1 MKRKFLNFSLIAS
14 AGFLAFSVASC
25 GSSYTAPKVELAESV
40 VNMKT
45 GDTKK
50 LTVRVEKAYL
60 SAPVY
65 WFTSNESV
73 AYFRDENLGYLTAV
87 GEGTATVTAMV
98 AGGIA
103 RCQVNVTAGDVDPE
117 AARFTLQSKAT
128 VEVGNSLRLT
138 YSVNPAGST
147 LTFSSQDKSIADVD
161 NSGTVTGL
169 AAGTTKITGI
179 CSNGLT
185 ATCDVT
191 VKETGGGGG
200 GGGEDLDIGVD
211 PSEFGRTGELVV
223 GSPQKSKTTMQAL
236 INAFNQKTNSS
247 VSITIKTFE
256 EGEGVGN
263 FPTGAASGPDVFPF
277 VSDQTMTL
285 NSLGALAPLANTVS
299 DNYETTMLDGAI
311 DAASWNDNVLGY
323 PFAADNGV
331 VMFYDSSLVSD
342 PSEIDTVDKLFAKAQ
357 SLGKSVSYDI
367 PNSFYAAS
375 ILHTFN
381 EGKSMFK
388 IKPTSTS
395 YSCSSTFA
403 CENGVKGMQLAYKI
417 MTTAGWQKDKGTP
430 GQTGILATII
440 DTSNVRE
447 FKEQMGNKYAVA
459 PVPYVD
465 SNSDERICTYLGY
478 KFYGVNNSIKDSTK
492 KNTAK
497 IFAKFLVSEYAQNY
511 RFEQEKTQPTLRT
524 LQSIAQN
531 EPHIAALNQQKASGS
546 TQLLSVF
553 GDEYFNNTGLTVLA
567 LQNDYIA
574 LDIIPTERDMYN
586 LLEELDNSWRS

>member
-14 AGFLAFSVASC
+14 AGLLAFSVTSC
-25 GSSYTAPKVELAESV
+25 GSSYTAPKVEISQTVL
-40 VNMKT
+40 NMQT
-45 GDTKK
+45 GDTQK
-50 LTVRVEKAYL
+50 LSVRVEKAYL

-73 AYFRDENLGYLTAV
+73 AYFRNENLGYLTAV

-98 AGGIA
+98 AGGVA
-103 RCQVNVTAGDVDPE
+103 KCQVFVTSGEVDPE
-117 AARFTLQSKAT
+117 AARFTLQSKAS
-128 VEVGNSLRLT
+128 VEVGNSVRLT
-138 YSVNPAGST
+138 YSVNPVGST
-147 LTFSSQDKSIADVD
+147 LTFSSDNKSVADVD
-161 NSGTVTGL
+161 NSGVVTGL
-169 AAGTTKITGI
+169 AKGTATIMGI

-185 ATCDVT
+185 ASCTVT
-191 VKETGGGGG
+191 VNETGGGG
-200 GGGEDLDIGVD
+200 GGGEDLDIGVL

-223 GSPQKSKTTMQAL
+223 GAPQKSQATMQAL
-236 INAFNQKTNSS
+236 ITAFKEKTNSS
-247 VSITIKTFE
+247 VNITIKTFE

-263 FPTGAASGPDVFPF
+263 FPTGATSGPDVFPY

-285 NSLGALAPLANTVS
+285 NSLGALAPLSTTIT
-299 DNYETTMLDGAI
+299 DEYETTMLDGAI
-311 DAASWNDNVLGY
+311 TAATWNDNVLGY

-331 VMFYDSSLVSD
+331 VMFYDSSIVSD
-342 PSEIDTVDKLFAKAQ
+342 PSEIDTIDKLFTKAQ
-357 SLGKSVSYDI
+357 SLGKVVSYDI

-403 CENGVKGMQLAYKI
+403 CPNGIKGMNLAYKI

-430 GQTGILATII
+430 SQNGILATII

-447 FKEQMGNKYAVA
+447 FKEQMGSKYAVA

-465 SNSDERICTYLGY
+465 DTYSQRICTYLGY
-478 KFYGVNNSIKDSTK
+478 KFYGVNNSIKDADK

-497 IFAKFLVSEYAQNY
+497 IFAKFLVSEYAQNF
-511 RFEQEKTQPTLRT
+511 RFEQEKTQPTLKT

-553 GDEYFNNTGLTVLA
+553 GDEYFNNTGLCVLA

-574 LDIIPTERDMYN
+574 LDIIPTEKDMN
-586 LLEELDNSWRS
+586 DLLVELDNSWRS